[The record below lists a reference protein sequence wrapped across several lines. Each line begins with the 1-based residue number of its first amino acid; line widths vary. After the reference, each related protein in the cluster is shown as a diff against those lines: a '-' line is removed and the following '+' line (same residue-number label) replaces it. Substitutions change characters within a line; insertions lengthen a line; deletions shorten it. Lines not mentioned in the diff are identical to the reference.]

1 MEILIQNLK
10 FIKLNGL
17 CSEFSFRAL
26 PTELMIK
33 ILNFWIMEDFRKF
46 YFSCKDL
53 KPILDYLIKKNN
65 LSFIW
70 RLDMIFE
77 NIIFKYYADAIIS
90 CRNKFNIYDGFIE
103 KMYKNQKLSIKIWKE
118 KCKKYNYRPKHIPNI
133 LSVVF
138 EEEQKN
144 YDVGN
149 FKKKKNYYDITIYQS
164 LFMCKLI
171 EDLNH

>member
-103 KMYKNQKLSIKIWKE
+103 KMYQNQELSIDIWKE
-118 KCKKYNYRPKHIPNI
+118 KCKKYDFVLPYMPKV
-133 LSVVF
+133 LGFVF
-138 EEEQKN
+138 KEQQIN
-144 YDVGN
+144 YDRGE
-149 FKKKKNYYDITIYQS
+149 FKKKQNHYDITIYQS
-164 LFMCKLI
+164 LFMSKLI
-171 EDLNH
+171 NYLNH